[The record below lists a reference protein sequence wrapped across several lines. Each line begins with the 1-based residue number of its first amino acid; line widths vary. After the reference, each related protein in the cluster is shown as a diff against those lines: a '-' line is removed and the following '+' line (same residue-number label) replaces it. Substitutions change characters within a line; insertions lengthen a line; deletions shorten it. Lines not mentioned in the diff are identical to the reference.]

1 MDGFFGDVLV
11 LGDNVLEV
19 VLGDEVVVVSLAEDG
34 AVELSELHLGDL
46 VVDVALEDNELS
58 VLLLLEDLK
67 GLGLEGTSNDTI
79 ANGAGEEGG
88 EGDIDATTAGSEIT
102 EGAHGVGV
110 TGLDVGDA
118 GGRVLAVS
126 LIGLDLNGGERCAD
140 SST

>member
-67 GLGLEGTSNDTI
+67 GLGLE
-79 ANGAGEEGG
+79 
-88 EGDIDATTAGSEIT
+88 
-102 EGAHGVGV
+102 
-110 TGLDVGDA
+110 
-118 GGRVLAVS
+118 
-126 LIGLDLNGGERCAD
+126 
-140 SST
+140 